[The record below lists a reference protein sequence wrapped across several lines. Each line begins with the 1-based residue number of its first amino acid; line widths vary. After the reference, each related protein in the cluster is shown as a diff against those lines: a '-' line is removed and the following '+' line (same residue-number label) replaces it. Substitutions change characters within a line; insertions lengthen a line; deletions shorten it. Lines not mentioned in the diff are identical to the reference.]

1 VEDIGQAGAEFRDEQ
16 DKRIFSARR
25 AGRQAAAARRLT
37 CVIRTSD
44 VPALRQDMS
53 YTGCGALADSRPT
66 PSFLQWGLAPAPLAV
81 FHEPDKRNPM
91 NSETTDSIS
100 SMNTS
105 SSGLNGSA
113 GDGTVR
119 RVAQK
124 AHEAV
129 DTLAQTLDS
138 SSEKVMNWHQEY
150 GDMAREQV
158 RANPL
163 AVVAG
168 AFVVGFVL
176 AKLTR

>member
-1 VEDIGQAGAEFRDEQ
+1 VGFRAGA
-16 DKRIFSARR
+16 
-25 AGRQAAAARRLT
+25 AGGFF
-37 CVIRTSD
+37 D
-44 VPALRQDMS
+44 
-53 YTGCGALADSRPT
+53 
-66 PSFLQWGLAPAPLAV
+66 
-81 FHEPDKRNPM
+81 EPDKRNTM

-100 SMNTS
+100 SMNTA
-105 SSGLNGSA
+105 SSGLNGSGTA
-113 GDGTVR
+113 SDGTVR

-129 DTLAQTLDS
+129 ATLAQTLDS

-176 AKLTR
+176 AKLSR